1 MAVKRLL
8 ALDVLRGLNHCPYDY
23 GKHSGELELCL
34 SSVITFSNGYGC
46 TPTDLVFPFFLF
58 IVGVSMWYSFKKY
71 GEGVTKKG
79 LLKVLKRFSVIFLL
93 GLFLNA
99 FPKFNFENLRFFGV
113 LQRIALAYAIGAVLC
128 MQFNFK
134 QLLIIC
140 GLILLGYWG
149 LLYFGGSGDVY
160 SLATNVVG
168 KVDLFIFGENHIYKG
183 FGIPFDPEGLLSSI
197 PSVSTVLI
205 GYFTG
210 RLIDEA
216 INVNAA
222 IKKLVFFGII
232 GALIGW
238 FWGYLLPINKP
249 LWTSSYVLYAGGL
262 AMLFL
267 ALLLWLIDVK
277 GVKKWANPFIHF
289 GTNPL
294 FIFVFSGIYVKTI
307 LYLVKITNSESEI
320 ISGYEYLYNHLF
332 VPIAG
337 NMNGSLLFA
346 ISHIIV
352 FWLLTYVL
360 YRNKIFIKI

>member
-8 ALDVLRGLNHCPYDY
+8 ALDVLRGLTIALMIMVNTPGSWSYVY
-23 GKHSGELELCL
+23 PPLLHSEWH
-34 SSVITFSNGYGC
+34 GC

-71 GEGVTKKG
+71 GDGITKEG
-79 LLKVLKRFSVIFLL
+79 LLKVFKRFSVIFLL

-99 FPKFNFENLRFFGV
+99 FPKFDFENLRFFGV
-113 LQRIALAYAIGAVLC
+113 LQRIAIAYAVGAILC

-140 GLILLGYWG
+140 GAILMGYWG

-160 SLATNVVG
+160 GLASNVIG
-168 KVDLFIFGENHIYKG
+168 KVDLFIFGGNHIYKG

-197 PSVSTVLI
+197 PSVATVLI
-205 GYFTG
+205 GYFIG
-210 RLIDEA
+210 KLIDEA
-216 INVNAA
+216 INVIAA

-232 GALIGW
+232 GVLIGW
-238 FWGYLLPINKP
+238 FWGYLMPINKP
-249 LWTSSYVLYAGGL
+249 LWTSSYVLYTGGL

-267 ALLLWLIDVK
+267 AFLLWLIDVK

-294 FIFVFSGIYVKTI
+294 FIFVFSGIYAKVI
-307 LYLVKITNSESEI
+307 IYLVKSTNSEGEI
-320 ISGYEYLYNHLF
+320 ITGYRYLYENIF

-352 FWLLTYVL
+352 FWLLTYIL
-360 YRNKIFIKI
+360 FRNKIFIKI

>member
-1 MAVKRLL
+1 MMTAKRLM
-8 ALDVLRGLNHCPYDY
+8 ALDVLRGLTIALMIMVNNPGSWSYVY
-23 GKHSGELELCL
+23 PPLLHSKWH
-34 SSVITFSNGYGC
+34 GC

-71 GEGVTKKG
+71 GERLTKSG
-79 LLKVLKRFSVIFLL
+79 LLKVLKRFLVIFLL

-99 FPKFNFENLRFFGV
+99 FPKFNFESLRFFGV
-113 LQRIALAYAIGAVLC
+113 LQRISIAYAVAAVLC
-128 MQFNFK
+128 MRFNYK
-134 QLLIIC
+134 QLLIAC
-140 GLILLGYWG
+140 TLLLIGYWG

-160 SLATNVVG
+160 SLTSNAAG
-168 KVDLFIFGENHIYKG
+168 KLDLLMFGENHIYKG
-183 FGIPFDPEGLLSSI
+183 FGIPFDPEGLLSAI
-197 PSVSTVLI
+197 PSVATVII
-205 GYFTG
+205 GYLTG
-210 RLIDEA
+210 RIIDLSSSVMEA
-216 INVNAA
+216 V
-222 IKKLVFFGII
+222 KKLVAYGMSS
-232 GALIGW
+232 AAIGW
-238 FWGYLLPINKP
+238 FWGYIFPINKP

-267 ALLLWLIDVK
+267 ALLLWVIDVK
-277 GVKKWANPFIHF
+277 GIKKWSKPFVHF

-294 FIFVFSGIYVKTI
+294 FIFVFSGIYVKVI
-307 LYLVKITNSESEI
+307 LYLVKSTNSEGEI

-352 FWLLTYVL
+352 FWLLTYIL